1 MLDAIKEYLK
11 PELIW
16 FLLGLAL
23 LITEF
28 AMPGLIVFFFGVGA
42 CIVAIVCLLSSY
54 VAGSINTQLIIFI
67 GSSVASLLLL
77 RRWLK
82 GIFLGHTVSKQ
93 DLRQNL
99 EEFVGQRAVV
109 VDKIV
114 PKAGCKA
121 HFTLPPILGALPALA
136 GWGIVKPIIVAWKG
150 PGKGGMPGRMGTDDI
165 ERYKSAGE
173 NTF

>member
-1 MLDAIKEYLK
+1 MLDAIKDYLK

-93 DLRQNL
+93 DLKQNL

-114 PKAGCKA
+114 PKAGGKVEFHGTNWEARAEQEIAAGAVVEIIGKDNITLKVKA
-121 HFTLPPILGALPALA
+121 L
-136 GWGIVKPIIVAWKG
+136 
-150 PGKGGMPGRMGTDDI
+150 
-165 ERYKSAGE
+165 
-173 NTF
+173 